1 MLTHVLIALMR
12 ILTPDC
18 DPPAPPPA
26 APLYTTVDWQRELA
40 AKEVCQCL
48 TLKIGPDGTTIGNS
62 RPCRCDE

>member
-12 ILTPDC
+12 ILTPHC
-18 DPPAPPPA
+18 DPLPPPP

-40 AKEVCQCL
+40 AKEVCQCI
-48 TLKIGPDGTTIGNS
+48 TLKIGPDGATIGNS